1 MRFSWL
7 ITLAL
12 LLLLPGPGSAHEI
25 LLKSDDGQVLLVLQ
39 LKPQWSA
46 TAARDAVELAS
57 PNGRTRVHCLELRA
71 STSLEE
77 GRVFLQTM
85 RDTLFQTY
93 EPEGDENTELDGT
106 PALLLRGRGM
116 SRGFDTKLEAL
127 IFRTADGNVCLVTL
141 QQDVGYETDTQLK
154 SFISLPSK

>member
-1 MRFSWL
+1 
-7 ITLAL
+7 LAFIGL
-12 LLLLPGPGSAHEI
+12 LLSLMGPGSAHEI
-25 LLKSDDGQVLLVLQ
+25 LLKADDGRVLLVLQ

-57 PNGRTRVHCLELRA
+57 PNGRTRIHCLELRA
-71 STSLEE
+71 STDLEE

-85 RDTLFQTY
+85 RDSLFQTY
-93 EPEGDENTELDGT
+93 EPEEDESTELDGT

-127 IFRTADGNVCLVTL
+127 IFRTIDGNVCLVTL
-141 QQDVGYETDTQLK
+141 QQDVGYESDTQLK
-154 SFISLPSK
+154 SFLSLPAK